1 MRVGATT
8 AVAVDQIARP
18 DAETLGLFGTGKQA
32 RRALEAISL
41 VRPLRRVNVYS
52 PCSEHRRDFAVEMT
66 SPGREVVAT
75 ADPRAVVTGADIV
88 CCATTAMK
96 PVFDGE
102 WLEDG
107 QLVVSIAN
115 SDVTNKRS
123 EVDRRTYERA
133 SAVVVNDWESV
144 IDNDQTELLDPLT
157 EGVIREEQIHEL
169 GDLLIGKA
177 QVRQPPCGAAKS
189 GIIYFKNN
197 SGLAIQF
204 AAAGGL
210 LYRKAMQE
218 GNNKTIPTEWL
229 GSDLSAYYKA
239 GFRPSP

>member
-1 MRVGATT
+1 
-8 AVAVDQIARP
+8 
-18 DAETLGLFGTGKQA
+18 
-32 RRALEAISL
+32 
-41 VRPLRRVNVYS
+41 
-52 PCSEHRRDFAVEMT
+52 
-66 SPGREVVAT
+66 
-75 ADPRAVVTGADIV
+75 
-88 CCATTAMK
+88 MK

-133 SAVVVNDWESV
+133 NAVIVNDWETV
-144 IDNDQTELLDPLT
+144 IDNDQTELLDPLKD
-157 EGVIREEQIHEL
+157 GVLRQDQVHEL
-169 GDLLIGKA
+169 GDLLTGK
-177 QVRQPPCGAAKS
+177 VTITQPPRGAGDK
-189 GIIYFKNN
+189 GVIYFKNN

-204 AAAGGL
+204 AAAGGI
-210 LYRKAMQE
+210 LYKRAIQQ

-229 GSDLSAYYKA
+229 GSDLTSYYEA